1 MRGCSVETAPNPAKA
16 MALSVAVVLE
26 SLERVEELQ
35 QQLNKHQL
43 DKQQMPLKLQAVGA
57 GALDP
62 KSLSALNPALARQA
76 RQRSM
81 VRWLLPF
88 GFGAGVMF
96 TFITNLDTF
105 AFAGPLGQPLIGG
118 LLGLGSGWMGSFA
131 AAASVT
137 SDGDDQVRTVRNRLD
152 EGLLV
157 LLVEAA
163 PGQNIPWGL
172 IQAAKPRLV
181 VRLRED

>member
-1 MRGCSVETAPNPAKA
+1 
-16 MALSVAVVLE
+16 MALSIAVVLE
-26 SLERVEELQ
+26 SLEQISQLQ
-35 QQLNKHQL
+35 QQLNSGQL
-43 DKQQMPLKLQAVGA
+43 DKSQLPLKLQAVGA

-62 KSLSALNPALARQA
+62 KTVTALNPALARNA

-81 VRWLLPF
+81 ARWLLPF
-88 GFGAGVMF
+88 GFAAGMMF

-105 AFAGPLGQPLIGG
+105 AFAGPIGQPLIGG

-137 SDGDDQVRTVRNRLD
+137 GDRDDQVRTVCNRLT
-152 EGLLV
+152 EGLFV

-163 PGQNIPWGL
+163 PGQTIPWAL
-172 IQAAKPRLV
+172 IQAAKPKLV

>member
-1 MRGCSVETAPNPAKA
+1 
-16 MALSVAVVLE
+16 MALSVAVVLA
-26 SLERVEELQ
+26 SLEEVEQLR
-35 QQLNKHQL
+35 QQLNSVQL

-62 KSLSALNPALARQA
+62 KSLETLNPAISRRARQS
-76 RQRSM
+76 SM
-81 VRWLLPF
+81 ARWLLPF

-105 AFAGPLGQPLIGG
+105 AFAGPIGQPFIGG
-118 LLGLGSGWMGSFA
+118 LLGLGAGWMGSFA

-137 SDGDDQVRTVRNRLD
+137 SDGDDQVRTVCNRLD
-152 EGLLV
+152 EGLWV

-172 IQAAKPRLV
+172 IQNAKPRLV